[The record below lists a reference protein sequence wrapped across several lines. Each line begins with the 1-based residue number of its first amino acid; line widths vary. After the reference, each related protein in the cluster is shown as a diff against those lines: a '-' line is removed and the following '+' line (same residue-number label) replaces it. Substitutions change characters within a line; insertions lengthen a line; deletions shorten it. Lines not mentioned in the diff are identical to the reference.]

1 MNNAGIM
8 AQPPGLTSDGY
19 ELQFG
24 TNHMGHFLF
33 TQRLLPL
40 LQKTAAEPGSDV
52 RILNVTSDGHK
63 FAPTGGFV
71 PEKALT
77 DMKEY
82 NTFTRYGQSKLAN
95 ILFTTELAKR
105 YPRITSVSVHPGG
118 VATGLAGP
126 FMEAHPWLTRALEPV
141 WGLLA
146 KGAEEGAWTQTWAA
160 VTALGEG
167 KGKVRQSE
175 YYVPVAQVGGR
186 SAYAKDGELAERLW
200 GWSEREVKRHGF

>member
-19 ELQFG
+19 EVQFG

-52 RILNVTSDGHK
+52 RIVNVTSDGHK
-63 FAPTGGFV
+63 FAPTGGFA
-71 PEKALT
+71 PEKALS

-126 FMEAHPWLTRALEPV
+126 FMEAHPWLTRALGPV

-146 KGAEEGAWTQTWAA
+146 KGAEEGALTQTWAA
-160 VTALGEG
+160 VAALGEG

-200 GWSEREVKRHGF
+200 GWSEGEVKRHGF